1 MTIYICVSVYYTI
14 IRMAIE
20 KRLMSGENVYDIVN
34 GGQLPICSQ
43 IDHALSSR
51 EKTSLFPNLNMPET
65 KNFYF
70 FQQMVAHL
78 VCLF

>member
-43 IDHALSSR
+43 ITPHHSQLCSISQRTVFPCPVAFSISR
-51 EKTSLFPNLNMPET
+51 E
-65 KNFYF
+65 
-70 FQQMVAHL
+70 
-78 VCLF
+78 